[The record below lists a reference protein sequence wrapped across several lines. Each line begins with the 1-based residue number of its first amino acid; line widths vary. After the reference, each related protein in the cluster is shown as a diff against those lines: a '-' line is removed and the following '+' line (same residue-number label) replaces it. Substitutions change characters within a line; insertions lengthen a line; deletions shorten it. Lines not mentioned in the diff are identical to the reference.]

1 MKISRLIAALCS
13 AAFCAAANA
22 SFVYTFEYSGMP
34 TPYTGLPSN
43 SPAPRYY
50 DTGSISFTIDHLAQN
65 GDVLTWLSGS
75 INGCAPGSMHMGNF
89 GLSNRSEFDAFP
101 EESDH
106 CTNPGIGNVGGL
118 IFYADTL
125 VTGVGTYASSI
136 NGGGAGRLLNDVAFY
151 TTGSLTVSGQADVA
165 QVPEPATLA
174 LSLLALLAAAG
185 CTGTTPRAG
194 PRSSKRN

>member
-1 MKISRLIAALCS
+1 MKPKNAIGLWFDKDALEAARFHAATFPNSEVS
-13 AAFCAAANA
+13 AVHKA
-22 SFVYTFEYSGMP
+22 
-34 TPYTGLPSN
+34 PSDY
-43 SPAPRYY
+43 P
-50 DTGSISFTIDHLAQN
+50 GGKN